1 MPYPLTRSSHP
12 SFKPPQR
19 RIGLYLLLLLLS
31 LLWAG
36 TASAERPVVGA
47 TEIARNQAEAIYS
60 QNSRALVSGAEILM
74 QDTLKTGLQSRLQA
88 RLLDE
93 SVIVM
98 GESTELLV
106 DEFVYAPA
114 AGPKATLE
122 LLRGAL
128 LYVGGHLSGDKAKDI
143 QVKTPVALLGVRG
156 TRFWVGPIDG
166 ATGVLVIQGR
176 VDVNS
181 RFGLVT
187 LRPGEGTMVQANGE
201 LSHPKT
207 WGEEKKQ
214 RALAMTRLDQQP

>member
-1 MPYPLTRSSHP
+1 MPYTLTRSSDP
-12 SFKPPQR
+12 IFKPPQR
-19 RIGLYLLLLLLS
+19 AIGLYLLLPLLS

-36 TASAERPVVGA
+36 PALAQRPVVGA

-74 QDTLKTGLQSRLQA
+74 QDTLRTGLQSRLQA

-93 SVIVM
+93 SVLVM
-98 GESTELLV
+98 GESAELLV

-114 AGPKATLE
+114 AAPKVTLE

-128 LYVGGHLSGDKAKDI
+128 LYVGSHLSSDKPKDI
-143 QVKTPVALLGVRG
+143 KVKTPVALLGVRG

-176 VDVNS
+176 VDVS
-181 RFGLVT
+181 SDFGLLT

-201 LSHPKT
+201 LSDPKI

-214 RALAMTRLDQQP
+214 RALAMTGLDQQP